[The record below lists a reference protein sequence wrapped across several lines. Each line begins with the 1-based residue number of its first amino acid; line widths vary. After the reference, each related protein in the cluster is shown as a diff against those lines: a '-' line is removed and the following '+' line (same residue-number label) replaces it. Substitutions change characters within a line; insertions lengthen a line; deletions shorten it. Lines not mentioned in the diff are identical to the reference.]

1 MKPYE
6 TKLIN
11 NLNKGAF
18 NGGAPF
24 IIRGFMFNNDKL
36 QAIVQLIAV
45 GGLVVALIMS
55 ILWDRTELSTNIAS
69 GLVGFIGG
77 AAIIRKGE
85 DKWH

>member
-1 MKPYE
+1 M
-6 TKLIN
+6 IN
-11 NLNKGAF
+11 D
-18 NGGAPF
+18 
-24 IIRGFMFNNDKL
+24 DKL
-36 QAIVQLIAV
+36 QTIVQILAV

-77 AAIIRKGE
+77 AAVICKGE

>member
-6 TKLIN
+6 IKLN
-11 NLNKGAF
+11 NVLNKGAF
-18 NGGAPF
+18 KRAPF
-24 IIRGFMFNNDKL
+24 TIRGFMFNNDKL

>member
-6 TKLIN
+6 IELDN
-11 NLNKGAF
+11 VLNKGAF
-18 NGGAPF
+18 
-24 IIRGFMFNNDKL
+24 IRGSFYREVLMLNNDKL
-36 QAIVQLIAV
+36 YALVQLIAV

-55 ILWDRTELSTNIAS
+55 ILWERTELSTNIAF

-77 AAIIRKGE
+77 AAVIRNGE

>member
-6 TKLIN
+6 IELDN
-11 NLNKGAF
+11 VLNKGAF
-18 NGGAPF
+18 K
-24 IIRGFMFNNDKL
+24 RGSFYREVLMINNDKL
-36 QAIVQLIAV
+36 HALVQLIAV

-69 GLVGFIGG
+69 SLVGFIGG
-77 AAIIRKGE
+77 AAVIRKGE

>member
-6 TKLIN
+6 TKLLN

-18 NGGAPF
+18 NGAPF

-36 QAIVQLIAV
+36 QAVVQLIAV